1 MRFRR
6 FPPLFAL
13 LVAPGAA
20 LCQQTVVR
28 ADGSQLHGQVQRV
41 AADRIDLLV
50 TSGLRKGPSSVPCSE
65 VLCVVDGALK
75 VHTRP
80 CGEPLASFA
89 QGGAACNAL
98 VRVDQQVL
106 KGTIVRWDD
115 DRLTIRTAA
124 GDVNV
129 PRSELAGVLS
139 PGLVEFTAPADRLK
153 GLLADAGVV
162 SALNDASR
170 CPPVAE
176 PRTVR
181 YSEKWIAPRFERT
194 VSESGKA
201 ELDFTYFKD
210 VALEK
215 TRRLSGYIAQITN
228 KELSAIVKDKA
239 VEQAI
244 GLFERPDNLVH
255 VSNVASGAS
264 KAHPVHKYLS
274 THLRYLKYDAV
285 TIEWAD
291 IQYVSDFELQPDGS
305 YTAVVSLQQRF
316 QGMVDGQVYYSD
328 ITNKNIQIKLR
339 TYEKVVEGRTERLW
353 DVFLGDIGVVSTMAE

>member
-1 MRFRR
+1 MAAR
-6 FPPLFAL
+6 PLIPLCWSLAAATSL
-13 LVAPGAA
+13 AAQHTLVR
-20 LCQQTVVR
+20 T
-28 ADGSQLHGQVQRV
+28 DGSQLHGQVQRV
-41 AADRIDLLV
+41 APDRIEMLV
-50 TSGLRKGPSSVPCSE
+50 TSGRAKGPGTVPCSE
-65 VLCVVDGALK
+65 VLCLVDGALK

-80 CGEPLASFA
+80 CGEPLDAIA

-98 VRVDQQVL
+98 VRADQQVL

-139 PGLVEFTAPADRLK
+139 PGLVEFTLPADRLK
-153 GLLADAGVV
+153 GLLADAAVV
-162 SALNDASR
+162 RALNDPSR
-170 CPPVAE
+170 CPAAPEPAE
-176 PRTVR
+176 VR
-181 YSEKWIAPRFERT
+181 FSEKWIAPHFERT

-201 ELDFTYFKD
+201 ELDFGYFKD

-255 VSNVASGAS
+255 VSNVATGTA

-291 IQYVSDFELQPDGS
+291 IRYVSDFELQPDGS

-328 ITNKNIQIKLR
+328 ITNKNVQIKLR